1 MSLRLLLGTHN
12 AGKRRE
18 WQALLDGLDVEI
30 LLPADVGLALDVKE
44 TGTTYT
50 ENALLKART
59 YAAASDLPTLA
70 DDSGLEVD
78 ALDGAPGIRSARYK
92 LGSDQVRYRA
102 LLEALEGVPP
112 PARMARF
119 RCIAALVLSDDRE
132 FTTEGVC
139 EGIITME
146 PSGEGGFGYDPVFY
160 VPAVGQTF
168 AEMSQTEKDRLSHRG
183 VAFEQ
188 LMPELRAIDLAN
200 SSAGK

>member
-1 MSLRLLLGTHN
+1 MTFRLLLGTHN

-30 LLPADVGLALDVKE
+30 LLPVDVGLTLDVKE

-160 VPAVGQTF
+160 VPSHGQTM
-168 AEMSQTEKDRLSHRG
+168 AELSTETKNRISHR
-183 VAFEQ
+183 ARAAKA
-188 LMPELRAIDLAN
+188 LRPLLARVIEE
-200 SSAGK
+200 G

>member
-1 MSLRLLLGTHN
+1 MMTFRLLLGTHN

-18 WQALLDGLDVEI
+18 WRALLDGLDVEI
-30 LLPADVGLALDVKE
+30 LLPVDVGLTLDVKE

-160 VPAVGQTF
+160 VPSHGQTM
-168 AEMSQTEKDRLSHRG
+168 AELSTETKNRISHR
-183 VAFEQ
+183 ARAAKA
-188 LMPELRAIDLAN
+188 LRPLLARVIEE
-200 SSAGK
+200 G

>member
-1 MSLRLLLGTHN
+1 MMTFRLLLGTHN

-18 WQALLDGLDVEI
+18 WRALLDGLDVEI
-30 LLPADVGLALDVKE
+30 LLPVDVGLTLDVKE

-160 VPAVGQTF
+160 VPSHGQTM
-168 AEMSQTEKDRLSHRG
+168 AELSTETKNRISHR
-183 VAFEQ
+183 ARAAKA
-188 LMPELRAIDLAN
+188 LRPLLARVI
-200 SSAGK
+200 GEG

>member
-1 MSLRLLLGTHN
+1 MTFRLLLGTHN

-30 LLPADVGLALDVKE
+30 LLPVDVGLTLDVKE

-59 YAAASDLPTLA
+59 YATASDLPTLA

-160 VPAVGQTF
+160 VPSHGQTM
-168 AEMSQTEKDRLSHRG
+168 AELSTETKNRISHR
-183 VAFEQ
+183 ARAAKA
-188 LMPELRAIDLAN
+188 LRPLLARVIEE
-200 SSAGK
+200 G